1 MTWIERTAYP
11 RLPHTVSARE
21 LGEVFT
27 PSVDEVVW
35 ARERTQSEQHLLA
48 LVVLLKSYQFLG
60 YFPRLEVMPTVV
72 VEHLRDVL
80 GLRGGVAATYEVD
93 HTGKRHRDYVRDR
106 LGVMWQPARVR
117 GIAEEATREAL
128 LSKDNPADV
137 INVAL
142 EALANAGCE
151 LPGYTT
157 LDEMAGSLRA
167 EVNGGFHRL
176 VAGRLDA
183 AERARVVE
191 LLVVD
196 PLCRRSGLAQ
206 LTQPAPKATVTRLKQ
221 QVALLRWLDELG
233 PTEVWLAGIPP
244 GKIAHFAGEAAVAD
258 AAEFRDVGLDKRLTL
273 LVCLIH
279 TAGIRA
285 RDEVVTMFCKRM
297 AAITKKAREH
307 LEWLREQHRA
317 ESERLLG
324 VFGDV
329 LTGVR
334 EALGPPVTPRRAT
347 SWLTPPRF
355 RLIRSGWCVSER
367 GGWCSRRCPTPV
379 GCRRC
384 PARTRRC
391 RRTTATTRGAA
402 R

>member
-1 MTWIERTAYP
+1 MAWIERTAYP
-11 RLPHTVSARE
+11 RLPASVSVRE
-21 LGEVFT
+21 LAEAFT
-27 PSVDEVVW
+27 PTAGELAW
-35 ARERTQSEQHLLA
+35 AHAKTTSDQHRLA
-48 LVVLLKSYQFLG
+48 LLVLLVCYQRLG
-60 YFPRLEVMPTVV
+60 YFPRV
-72 VEHLRDVL
+72 DV
-80 GLRGGVAATYEVD
+80 VAADVTGHVRRVAGLGAEVEPRYD
-93 HTGKRHRDYVRDR
+93 SDRTLWRHREWIRDR
-106 LGVMWQPARVR
+106 LGVVYEPARVR
-117 GIAEEATREAL
+117 AIAEEAMREAL

-142 EALANAGCE
+142 EALARARCE

-183 AERARVVE
+183 AERARVLG

-196 PLCRRSGLAQ
+196 PLSRRSGLAQ
-206 LTQPAPKATVTRLKQ
+206 LTQPAPKATVSRLKRHL
-221 QVALLRWLDELG
+221 ALLRWLDELG
-233 PTEVWLAGIPP
+233 PTGVWLAGIPP
-244 GKIAHFAGEAAVAD
+244 GKIAHFAGEAEVAD
-258 AAEFRDVGLDKRLTL
+258 AAELRDVGLEKRLTL
-273 LVCLIH
+273 LACLVH
-279 TAGIRA
+279 TARIRA

-334 EALGPPVTPRRAT
+334 EALGPSDAEEGDLTADAASFSPDPIGVVCERTGRMVLKTLSEAGGVDALSSTHEAVSAHHGNNYVPR
-347 SWLTPPRF
+347 
-355 RLIRSGWCVSER
+355 
-367 GGWCSRRCPTPV
+367 
-379 GCRRC
+379 
-384 PARTRRC
+384 
-391 RRTTATTRGAA
+391 
-402 R
+402 

>member
-1 MTWIERTAYP
+1 M
-11 RLPHTVSARE
+11 
-21 LGEVFT
+21 
-27 PSVDEVVW
+27 
-35 ARERTQSEQHLLA
+35 
-48 LVVLLKSYQFLG
+48 
-60 YFPRLEVMPTVV
+60 
-72 VEHLRDVL
+72 
-80 GLRGGVAATYEVD
+80 
-93 HTGKRHRDYVRDR
+93 
-106 LGVMWQPARVR
+106 
-117 GIAEEATREAL
+117 REAL

-142 EALANAGCE
+142 EALVKAGCE

-183 AERARVVE
+183 AARARVLE

-206 LTQPAPKATVTRLKQ
+206 LTQPAPKATVTRLKRHL
-221 QVALLRWLDELG
+221 ALLRWLDELG
-233 PTEVWLAGIPP
+233 PTEVWLAGVPS

-258 AAEFRDVGLDKRLTL
+258 AAELRDVGLEKRLTL

-279 TAGIRA
+279 TARIRA

-334 EALGPPVTPRRAT
+334 EALGPSEVEEDNLTADAASFSSDPIGVVCERAGRMVLKTLSDAGGVQALSSTHEAVSAHHGNNYAPLMERYYRSHRPVLFELLDVLELQAT
-347 SWLTPPRF
+347 STDHSVLEAVGFLRANWHRIGEYISDHHEGTPVDLSFAGEMWQSTLRDRRRPG
-355 RLIRSGWCVSER
+355 RLRRRHVEVCVFAHLAAELRSGDIAVAGSD
-367 GGWCSRRCPTPV
+367 SY
-379 GCRRC
+379 
-384 PARTRRC
+384 ANLHS
-391 RRTTATTRGAA
+391 
-402 R
+402 